1 MRIVFMGTPDFAAE
15 TLKVLI
21 DAKEHQVVAV
31 VTQPDKPKGRKNI
44 LQKSPVKELA
54 LFHNIPVY
62 QPNRVKTEE
71 FVNILKEIN
80 PDVIVVVAFGQ
91 ILSKEI
97 LDLPKYGCINVH
109 ASLLPKYRGAA
120 PIQWAIIDGEKETG
134 VTVMQMD
141 VGLDTGDMI
150 KKAVVP
156 IEEKETGESL
166 FEKLSKLGGPLVL
179 EVLEEFEAGTAV
191 FEKQDDSLS
200 NYAKMLDKKTGE
212 INWHE
217 SAEKLERLIRGL
229 NSWPSAYTTLDG
241 KTLKIWKADVL
252 DSEMEGVCGRIVSVQ
267 KDCFFVK
274 TGNGILVV
282 REVQLEGKKRMKAE
296 AFLRGYPLEEGKMLG
311 CEAKGD

>member
-1 MRIVFMGTPDFAAE
+1 MGTPDFAAE
-15 TLKVLI
+15 TLQVLLN
-21 DAKEHQVVAV
+21 AKEHQVVAV

-44 LQKSPVKELA
+44 LQQSPVKELA
-54 LFHNIPVY
+54 LCYNIPVY

-71 FVNILKEIN
+71 FVSELKEIN

-120 PIQWAIIDGEKETG
+120 PIQWAVIDGEKETG
-134 VTVMQMD
+134 VTVMKMD

-150 KKAVVP
+150 KKAVIP
-156 IEEKETGESL
+156 IDKKETGESL

-212 INWHE
+212 INWNE

-252 DSEMEGVCGRIVSVQ
+252 DSKMEGVCGRIVSVQ

-282 REVQLEGKKRMKAE
+282 REVQLEGKKRMESE

-311 CEAKGD
+311 C